1 MQGQQ
6 KKKNKDVSG
15 KSMEKNETDREGF
28 NKARKKMFRMLAVT
42 VLFIIIFAAFAVW
55 YKYR

>member
-1 MQGQQ
+1 
-6 KKKNKDVSG
+6 
-15 KSMEKNETDREGF
+15 MEKNETDREGF

-42 VLFIIIFAAFAVW
+42 VLFIIIFAALAVW